1 MRVREIGIIVGS
13 IPIIC
18 LKFESE
24 DISTDEDLHTMHNIS
39 KCAYIS
45 SILTFAERFGSK
57 VEYFESGKQHI
68 VFNKNTI
75 ENKQKKQMD
84 IYTYLIIEKEKN
96 FEKLLEKKI
105 RPFLEELLS
114 EFKSQYSY
122 QVYAEVSQ
130 FQDFS
135 NIIEQKVKEKLK

>member
-1 MRVREIGIIVGS
+1 MRIREIGIIVGS

-18 LKFESE
+18 LDYESTNT
-24 DISTDEDLHTMHNIS
+24 STNEYLQNKHNIS
-39 KCAYIS
+39 KCAYIT
-45 SILTFAERFGSK
+45 SILTYAEKFGSK

-75 ENKQKKQMD
+75 ENKQKKQID
-84 IYTYLIIEKEKN
+84 IYTYLILEKEKN

-105 RPFLEELLS
+105 RPFLEELLLD
-114 EFKSQYSY
+114 FKSQYSY
-122 QVYAEVSQ
+122 QIYAEVSK

-135 NIIEQKVKEKLK
+135 EIINKKVKERF